1 MARPNTRASFKEY
14 CLRSLGK
21 PVIDINVDEDQI
33 EDRIDEAVQ
42 YFSQYHTDGV
52 ERMYLKYKVTAEDK
66 VRLRKNKDFNV
77 IEPGTYADNI
87 ELEDATNTNL
97 GGDQPS
103 KGDLIKEDGTPIHLE
118 DSNIVETTYQENQ
131 NYLVIPE
138 AVLSVINVFPLSDR
152 ANLNMFDVRYQ
163 LRLNDLYD
171 FSSTSIIHYE
181 LTMRHL
187 DFLDHILV
195 GEKPIR
201 FNTLSNR
208 LYIDMDWQ
216 EDIDA
221 DEYLIIECYR
231 QIDPTQHTRMFDDMY
246 LKRYA
251 TALIKRQWGQNLSK
265 FNGTA
270 MLGGVT
276 LNGPELFST
285 AISEQQK
292 LEEEIRLNFEEPPH
306 IMQG

>member
-1 MARPNTRASFKEY
+1 MAIPNTRANLKEY

-21 PVIDINVDEDQI
+21 PVIDINVDEDQV
-33 EDRIDEAVQ
+33 EDRIDEALQ
-42 YFSQYHTDGV
+42 YFAQYHTDGV
-52 ERMYLKYKVTAEDK
+52 ERMYLKYKVTADDIT
-66 VRLRKNKDFNV
+66 RLTNNKKFNAD
-77 IEPGTYADNI
+77 EKGTVAENI
-87 ELEDATNTNL
+87 ELETGTNTQEE
-97 GGDQPS
+97 G
-103 KGDLIKEDGTPIHLE
+103 KGDLIAESGSAILTE
-118 DSNIVETTYQENQ
+118 DSTIVRTAYEETQ
-131 NYLVIPE
+131 NYLIVPDSVI
-138 AVLSVINVFPLSDR
+138 SVINVFPLSDR

-171 FSSTSIIHYE
+171 FSSTSIVHYE
-181 LTMRHL
+181 MTMRHL

-195 GEKPIR
+195 GEKPLR
-201 FNTLSNR
+201 FNQLSNR
-208 LYIDMDWQ
+208 LYIDMDWN

-231 QIDPTQHTRMFDDMY
+231 KLDPSSHTNIFDDIF
-246 LKRYA
+246 LKRYT

-265 FNGTA
+265 FSGTA

-285 AISEQQK
+285 AIQEQRQ
-292 LEEEIRLNFEEPPH
+292 LEDEIRSNYEEPPH